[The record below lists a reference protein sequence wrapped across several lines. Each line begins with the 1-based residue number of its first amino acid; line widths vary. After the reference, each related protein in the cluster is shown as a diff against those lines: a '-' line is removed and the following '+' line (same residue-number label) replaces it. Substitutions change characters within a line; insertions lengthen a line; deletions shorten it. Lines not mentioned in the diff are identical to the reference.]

1 VRIRLQTLLALP
13 LVASLSL
20 SACGTDDSGPTP
32 GVLTATLVSP
42 NGPEGAAHV
51 RLFGE
56 GIVEVRALD
65 ARTFSNVRG
74 DTVNVV
80 VVRDQPGDLR
90 FLVSLADQSRV
101 PVAAVVE
108 VAGGDDKLRTNLQTY
123 RVEIQP

>member
-1 VRIRLQTLLALP
+1 VSLVAALP
-13 LVASLSL
+13 LA
-20 SACGTDDSGPTP
+20 ACGTDDPAPTP

-56 GIVEVRALD
+56 GIVEVRPLD

-90 FLVSLADQSRV
+90 FLVALADVERV
-101 PVAAVVE
+101 PTAAILE
-108 VAGGDDKLRTNLQTY
+108 VAGGDDELRANVQSY
-123 RVEIQP
+123 RVEIRP

>member
-1 VRIRLQTLLALP
+1 
-13 LVASLSL
+13 
-20 SACGTDDSGPTP
+20 
-32 GVLTATLVSP
+32 VSP
-42 NGPEGAAHV
+42 NGPEGAAHL

-101 PVAAVVE
+101 PVVAVVE
-108 VAGGDDKLRTNLQTY
+108 VAGGDDKLRTNLQSY